1 MRETVPPFREPTLKG
16 DYQRPDPDAH
26 AGAHEPGLTCA
37 PTAASVDGAF
47 ERGTPDG
54 TDAGKRA
61 GLAQTCTQE
70 QVFTF
75 TGAWD
80 VGSISRMTSRL
91 LRHCAG
97 ICAACGVRVDAPV
110 VHLDLADV
118 TRLDT
123 AGAQLLCR
131 AAANMAAAGAH
142 VVWHVPD
149 PGRAMLLDRV
159 RAIDISTVPR
169 ERRVSPV
176 LRALNAIGASFVEE
190 LEQARSIIGFL
201 GMFLVSLAAA
211 VVRPWRLRWVSIVH
225 HMEQTGIQA
234 VPIVALLTFLIGLV
248 TAYMGSEQFTRFG
261 AQVFVVNLIE
271 VSTLRELGVL
281 LTALIVAGRSGS
293 SFTAQIGAMVANEE
307 VDAMRSMGLDPM
319 EVLVIPR
326 VVALV
331 LMLPV
336 LTFIADFMGVLG
348 GGIASW
354 LSLGISPGAFAV
366 RFLEITRL
374 ANFVTGLVKAP
385 FFALIIGIV
394 GCFQGFRV
402 TGSAESVGRLT
413 TQAVVEAIFLV
424 IVANAGFAILFM
436 SLGV

>member
-16 DYQRPDPDAH
+16 DYRRPDPDAH
-26 AGAHEPGLTCA
+26 AGQHEPGLACR
-37 PTAASVDGAF
+37 PAASCVEPGPIDGI
-47 ERGTPDG
+47 
-54 TDAGKRA
+54 DAGEGDGVGRGA
-61 GLAQTCTQE
+61 REL
-70 QVFTF
+70 VLTF
-75 TGAWD
+75 SGTWD
-80 VGSISRMTSRL
+80 VATIGRMTARL
-91 LRHCAG
+91 LHRCTEVGNACAVPG
-97 ICAACGVRVDAPV
+97 DAPV
-110 VHLDLADV
+110 VHLDLTEV
-118 TRLDT
+118 NRLDT

-131 AAANMAAAGAH
+131 AAASMATAGAH
-142 VVWHVPD
+142 VVWHVSD
-149 PGRAMLLDRV
+149 HGQSTLLDRV
-159 RAIDISTVPR
+159 RAIDTAAVPR
-169 ERRVSPV
+169 ARRISPV
-176 LRALNAIGASFVEE
+176 VGALNAIGASIVEE
-190 LEQARSIIGFL
+190 LEQTRSITGFL

-413 TQAVVEAIFLV
+413 TQSVVESIFLV

>member
-16 DYQRPDPDAH
+16 DYRRPDPDAH
-26 AGAHEPGLTCA
+26 AGPHEPGLTCA
-37 PTAASVDGAF
+37 PAAPGMDAAHGGAA
-47 ERGTPDG
+47 EACAR
-54 TDAGKRA
+54 
-61 GLAQTCTQE
+61 E

-75 TGAWD
+75 SGAWE
-80 VGSISRMTSRL
+80 VGSIGRMTARL
-91 LRHCAG
+91 LRRCAEV
-97 ICAACGVRVDAPV
+97 CQSCGAQGDAPV
-110 VHLDLADV
+110 VHLDLSGV

-131 AAANMAAAGAH
+131 AAANMAAAGAQ
-142 VVWHVPD
+142 VAWRVPD
-149 PGRAMLLDRV
+149 PGQSVLLDRV
-159 RAIDISTVPR
+159 RAIDISVVPR

-176 LRALNAIGASFVEE
+176 LGALHAIGGSIVEE
-190 LEQARSIIGFL
+190 LEQARSIVGFL
-201 GMFLVSLAAA
+201 GMFLVSLAASVA
-211 VVRPWRLRWVSIVH
+211 RPWRLRWVSIVH

-366 RFLEITRL
+366 RFQEITRL
-374 ANFVTGLVKAP
+374 TNFVTGLVKAP

-413 TQAVVEAIFLV
+413 TQAVVESIFLV

>member
-1 MRETVPPFREPTLKG
+1 MRDTAPPFREPTLTG
-16 DYQRPDPDAH
+16 DCRRPDPDAH
-26 AGAHEPGLTCA
+26 VGPHEPGLTWS
-37 PTAASVDGAF
+37 PAA
-47 ERGTPDG
+47 
-54 TDAGKRA
+54 
-61 GLAQTCTQE
+61 
-70 QVFTF
+70 
-75 TGAWD
+75 TGAESSERTADACAHERVLAFSGAW
-80 VGSISRMTSRL
+80 VVCSIGRMIERL
-91 LRHCAG
+91 QRQCAEAG
-97 ICAACGVRVDAPV
+97 AARSVPGDAPV
-110 VHLDLADV
+110 VCLNLAAV
-118 TRLDT
+118 TRLDA

-131 AAANMAAAGAH
+131 AAGGLAAAGAH
-142 VVWHVPD
+142 VRWHVPD
-149 PGRAMLLDRV
+149 PGQSMLLDRV
-159 RAIDISTVPR
+159 RAIDISAVPR
-169 ERRVSPV
+169 ERRISPV
-176 LRALNAIGASFVEE
+176 LRALHAIGGSIVEE
-190 LEQARSIIGFL
+190 LEQARAIIGFL

-211 VVRPWRLRWVSIVH
+211 SIRPWRLRWVSIAH
-225 HMEQTGIQA
+225 HMEETGVQA

-248 TAYMGSEQFTRFG
+248 TAYMGSEQFARFG

-293 SFTAQIGAMVANEE
+293 SFTAQIGSMVANEE

-319 EVLVIPR
+319 EVLVVPR
-326 VVALV
+326 VVALL

-366 RFLEITRL
+366 RFQEITRL
-374 ANFVTGLVKAP
+374 TNFVTGLIKAP

-413 TQAVVEAIFLV
+413 T
-424 IVANAGFAILFM
+424 
-436 SLGV
+436 

>member
-16 DYQRPDPDAH
+16 DYRRPDPDAH
-26 AGAHEPGLTCA
+26 AGPHEPRLACT
-37 PTAASVDGAF
+37 PAASCTEPGPASGADN
-47 ERGTPDG
+47 G
-54 TDAGKRA
+54 AGSGARE
-61 GLAQTCTQE
+61 L
-70 QVFTF
+70 VLTF
-75 TGAWD
+75 SGVWD
-80 VGSISRMTSRL
+80 VASIGRMTARL
-91 LRHCAG
+91 LRRCAEVG
-97 ICAACGVRVDAPV
+97 DTCAVQDDASV
-110 VHLDLADV
+110 VHLDLTEV
-118 TRLDT
+118 SRLDT

-131 AAANMAAAGAH
+131 AAAGMAAAGAH

-149 PGRAMLLDRV
+149 PGQSMLLDRV
-159 RAIDISTVPR
+159 RAIDISAVPR
-169 ERRVSPV
+169 ARRVSPV
-176 LRALNAIGASFVEE
+176 LGALNAIGASIVEE
-190 LEQARSIIGFL
+190 LEQVRAITGFL
-201 GMFLVSLAAA
+201 GMFLVSLTAAA
-211 VVRPWRLRWVSIVH
+211 VRPWRLRWVSIVH

-348 GGIASW
+348 GGVASW

-413 TQAVVEAIFLV
+413 TQAVVESIFLV

>member
-1 MRETVPPFREPTLKG
+1 MRETAPPFREPTLKG
-16 DYQRPDPDAH
+16 DYRRPDPDAH
-26 AGAHEPGLTCA
+26 AGPHEPRLVCT
-37 PTAASVDGAF
+37 PAASCVESGPHDLAGEGAD
-47 ERGTPDG
+47 EGAGRG
-54 TDAGKRA
+54 ARE
-61 GLAQTCTQE
+61 L
-70 QVFTF
+70 VLTF
-75 TGAWD
+75 SGAWD
-80 VGSISRMTSRL
+80 VASIGRMTTRL
-91 LRHCAG
+91 LHRCAEVDNA
-97 ICAACGVRVDAPV
+97 CAVPGDAPV
-110 VHLDLADV
+110 VHLDLAEV

-131 AAANMAAAGAH
+131 AAARMAAAGAH
-142 VVWHVPD
+142 VVWHVSD
-149 PGRAMLLDRV
+149 HGQSMLLDRV
-159 RAIDISTVPR
+159 RAIDISVVPR
-169 ERRVSPV
+169 ARRVSPV
-176 LRALNAIGASFVEE
+176 VGALNAIGASIVEE
-190 LEQARSIIGFL
+190 LEQVRSIIGFL

-211 VVRPWRLRWVSIVH
+211 VARPWRLRWVSIVH

-366 RFLEITRL
+366 RFQEITRL

-413 TQAVVEAIFLV
+413 TQAVVESIFLV